1 MAIKLTEKFIG
12 FVDIMGFKSL
22 MARAEAGAGLSHD
35 ELFEIAKLLG
45 SEKDRADRLKS
56 GSKICPHAPYIRRDV
71 DFQITQQ
78 FDCAVIST
86 EISPA
91 GVVNL
96 IWHCATACLVLLQK
110 GLMCRGYIKRGL
122 IYHTE
127 KSVYGPGH
135 VDVVEREKQVSF
147 FKIDANESGTPFIE
161 IDKSVTDYVAA
172 QSDSCVKEMV
182 GRMVKS
188 EGDLTA
194 IFPFKRLNH
203 SFMIGGFGLPKF
215 DPEKE
220 KRSVNVVR
228 DWIRRMQQDVKSFVD
243 PNNAAAVRKANH
255 YLRILDQQL
264 VACDETEKA
273 IDMLG
278 KPFPSGTFT
287 KKNFPGLF

>member
-1 MAIKLTEKFIG
+1 MTIQLKESFIG

-22 MARAEAGAGLSHD
+22 MERAEASAGLSHD
-35 ELFEIAKLLG
+35 ELFEISKLLG
-45 SEKDRADRLKS
+45 SERDRADRVKY
-56 GSKICPHAPYIRRDV
+56 GSRICPQAPYVNRDV
-71 DFQITQQ
+71 DFQITQK

-96 IWHCATACLVLLQK
+96 IWHCATACLMLLQK
-110 GLMCRGYIKRGL
+110 GLMCRGYIKRGS

-127 KSVYGPGH
+127 KYVYGPGH
-135 VDVVEREKQVSF
+135 VDVVEKEKQVSF
-147 FKIDANESGTPFIE
+147 FKMEADEIGTPFIE
-161 IDKSVTDYVAA
+161 IDKSVTDYVATQPDA
-172 QSDSCVKEMV
+172 CVKEMI

-203 SFMIGGFGLPKF
+203 SFMIGGFGRPKF

-220 KRSVNVVR
+220 RDSVNVVR
-228 DWIRRMQQDVKSFVD
+228 GWIRRMQNDVKSFVD
-243 PNNAAAVRKANH
+243 PNKPGAVRKANH

-273 IDMLG
+273 IDMLS
-278 KPFPSGTFT
+278 KPFPHGTFT
-287 KKNFPGLF
+287 KKDFPALF